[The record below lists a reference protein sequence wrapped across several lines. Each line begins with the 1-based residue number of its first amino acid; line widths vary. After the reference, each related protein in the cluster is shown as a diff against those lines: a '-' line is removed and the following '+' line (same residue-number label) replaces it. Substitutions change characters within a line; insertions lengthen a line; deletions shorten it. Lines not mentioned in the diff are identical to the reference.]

1 MSYDHVIYEKKG
13 HIAYVTL
20 NRPERMNALDKHSH
34 RELIEIFDDFAA
46 DANAW
51 LAIITGA
58 GDRAFCAGNDLK
70 ATAEASANGEERVDT
85 RSRFG
90 AITRG
95 YNCPKPLIAAVNG
108 VAAGGGFEIALACDL
123 VIATDTARFALPEPR
138 VGLIAGAGG
147 IHRLS
152 RQIPLKHAM
161 GMLLTGRFVSAQ
173 EGHRLGFV
181 NEVVPAAEL
190 MAAAERW
197 ARQILECSPLLVS
210 LTKESAQA
218 GFGLPDRRGDRRRL
232 AGEDPAD
239 ACLPGLHR
247 GPEGVLREA
256 QAGLDGTLK
265 GAIADEHQ
273 QPQARSQH
281 RLVVGPRLALRGP

>member
-1 MSYDHVIYEKKG
+1 MSYDHVIYEKQG
-13 HIAYVTL
+13 HVAYVTL

-34 RELIEIFDDFAA
+34 GELIEIFDDFAA

-70 ATAEASANGEERVDT
+70 ATAEASANGEQRVDS
-85 RSRFG
+85 RSRFA

-95 YNCPKPLIAAVNG
+95 YDCPKPLIAAVNG

-123 VIATDTARFALPEPR
+123 VIAADTARFALPEPR

-173 EGHRLGFV
+173 EGYRLGFV

-197 ARQILECSPLLVS
+197 ASQILECSPLLVS
-210 LTKESAQA
+210 AHQGIGA
-218 GFGLPDRRGDRRRL
+218 GRLRTPVDEAIDGDWQERIPRML
-232 AGEDPAD
+232 ASQDYIEGPKAFSEKRKPAWT
-239 ACLPGLHR
+239 GR
-247 GPEGVLREA
+247 
-256 QAGLDGTLK
+256 
-265 GAIADEHQ
+265 
-273 QPQARSQH
+273 
-281 RLVVGPRLALRGP
+281 

>member
-13 HIAYVTL
+13 HVAYVTL

-34 RELIEIFDDFAA
+34 RELIEIFDDFAS
-46 DANAW
+46 DGNAW

-70 ATAEASANGEERVDT
+70 ATADASANGEHRVDT

-123 VIATDTARFALPEPR
+123 VIAADSARFALPEPR

-173 EGHRLGFV
+173 EGYGFGFV
-181 NEVVPAAEL
+181 NEVVPAGEL

-197 ARQILECSPLLVS
+197 AGQILACSPLLVS
-210 LTKESAQA
+210 LTKESAHA
-218 GFGLPDRRGDRRRL
+218 GLGLPVDEAIDGDWQERIPRML
-232 AGEDPAD
+232 ASQDYIEGPKAFSEKRKPAWT
-239 ACLPGLHR
+239 
-247 GPEGVLREA
+247 
-256 QAGLDGTLK
+256 GTL
-265 GAIADEHQ
+265 GA
-273 QPQARSQH
+273 
-281 RLVVGPRLALRGP
+281 